1 MVNKLHNK
9 KLRQMSRTSGDAAS
23 IFAVAATMFFGILFI
38 AAEEFDDA
46 VCRTGHLRL
55 LWSMAN

>member
-1 MVNKLHNK
+1 MVNKLHNENAK
-9 KLRQMSRTSGDAAS
+9 CQMSRTSGDAAS

-46 VCRTGHLRL
+46 VCRTGHLRGL
-55 LWSMAN
+55 C